1 MKRPNYSPEGTCVRE
16 DKVIISLYE
25 NGFMKTADGAE
36 PNVDEEQ
43 RMGATIRDVAREA
56 GVSPAT
62 VSRVFNRRD
71 LVNAET
77 REHVMSVAQRLQY
90 VPNASARSLSIR
102 HSRVLGLILPLPYS
116 EFFAELVHGTDEA
129 AFDAGYNLRIATSHN
144 DVDATLAGIH
154 MMRGHVD
161 AFLIVS
167 PNIEL
172 HLLNDAIPPETPAVF
187 LHSPGPRPEH
197 FSVGIDNQQGAY
209 EAVRHLLDLGH
220 RRIAVIKGPEVN
232 LEVQARIAGYVQALA
247 EYGVAPDPDLLFEG
261 AFTHE
266 SGVAATKAVLELI
279 PRPSAIFAL
288 NDHMAIAAIRTLI
301 AAGLS
306 VPDDVAVMGFDN
318 IPSGRFMPTP
328 LSTVNVPGREMGRQ
342 AVRLVLGAI
351 EKPGAQKPRVK
362 TLTTT
367 LVPRASTLGSRFA
380 GEPDE
385 IQSDDLRSGSLHVHA

>member
-1 MKRPNYSPEGTCVRE
+1 MKGPNYSAARTCVRAVG
-16 DKVIISLYE
+16 VIISLYE
-25 NGFMKTADGAE
+25 TGFMKMAHETALNED
-36 PNVDEEQ
+36 DELT
-43 RMGATIRDVAREA
+43 MGATIRDVAREA

-62 VSRVFNRRD
+62 VSRVFNRRE
-71 LVNAET
+71 LVNADT
-77 REHVMSVAQRLQY
+77 RDHVISVAQRLQY

-129 AFDAGYNLRIATSHN
+129 AFDAGYNLMIATSHN
-144 DVDATLAGIH
+144 DVDATLSGIH

-187 LHSPGPRPEH
+187 LHSPAPRAEH

-220 RRIAVIKGPEVN
+220 RRIAVIKGPDVN
-232 LEVQARIAGYVQALA
+232 LEVQARIAGYMQAL
-247 EYGVAPDPDLLFEG
+247 EESGVAPDPGLLFEG
-261 AFTHE
+261 AFTYE
-266 SGVAATKAVLELI
+266 SGVAATKAVLEHD

-288 NDHMAIAAIRTLI
+288 NDHMAVAAIRTLT

-306 VPDDVAVMGFDN
+306 VPDDIAVMGFDN
-318 IPSGRFMPTP
+318 IPSGLFLPTP
-328 LSTVNVPGREMGRQ
+328 LSTVNVPGREMGRL

-351 EKPGAQKPRVK
+351 EKTGAWKPGVK
-362 TLTTT
+362 TLQTK

-385 IQSDDLRSGSLHVHA
+385 IRPNDQRPESLHVHA